1 MKQHLLPH
9 EKMTEAQNKAGRGH
23 CWMLKLFPFPL
34 YVVLNR
40 KRLLFSLFKRCFDSC
55 KQFHHPQCTVQH
67 NINSRRR
74 LFCTGSKNMSEQSQV
89 EQLPQ
94 TWCLIHPSDPFS
106 PEEPGKHPA
115 WHIWRLCP
123 WVDQDRSA
131 EYFVAS
137 PDQTGVLPRTRCPG
151 IHLTAHAATCR
162 RSAATVATSLM
173 RRSLISALHHSGW
186 HTLVVLKNP
195 EKKNPE
201 ARVCLEGKS
210 NTSNLCAVTA
220 VCPVWCLLISISYR

>member
-1 MKQHLLPH
+1 
-9 EKMTEAQNKAGRGH
+9 
-23 CWMLKLFPFPL
+23 MLKLFPFPL
-34 YVVLNR
+34 CDVKYKTVAF
-40 KRLLFSLFKRCFDSC
+40 FSLFKRCFDSC

-67 NINSRRR
+67 NINSRHC

-94 TWCLIHPSDPFS
+94 TWYLIHPSDPFS

-123 WVDQDRSA
+123 WVDQVRSA
-131 EYFVAS
+131 ESFVVPS
-137 PDQTGVLPRTRCPG
+137 PDQTGVLPRTCCPG
-151 IHLTAHAATCR
+151 IHLTAHAATSR

-173 RRSLISALHHSGW
+173 HRSLINALHHSG
-186 HTLVVLKNP
+186 HTLVVLENP